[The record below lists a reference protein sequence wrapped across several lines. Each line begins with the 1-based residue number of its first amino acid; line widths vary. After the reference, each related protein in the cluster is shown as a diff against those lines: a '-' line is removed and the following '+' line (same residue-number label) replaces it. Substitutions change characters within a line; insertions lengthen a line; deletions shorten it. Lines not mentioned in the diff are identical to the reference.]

1 MSILRCLYLKQFSVI
16 ILVCLYGYIY
26 IYICIKIFIRG
37 EPWPTLRSDYLLEV
51 ELTVSHNR
59 SRNFWNDISAL

>member
-1 MSILRCLYLKQFSVI
+1 M
-16 ILVCLYGYIY
+16 LVLETVSCDYFGLFIW

-37 EPWPTLRSDYLLEV
+37 ESWPKLRRDYLLEV

>member
-26 IYICIKIFIRG
+26 IYALKSLSEVSLG
-37 EPWPTLRSDYLLEV
+37 PHLEATTC
-51 ELTVSHNR
+51 LK
-59 SRNFWNDISAL
+59 WN